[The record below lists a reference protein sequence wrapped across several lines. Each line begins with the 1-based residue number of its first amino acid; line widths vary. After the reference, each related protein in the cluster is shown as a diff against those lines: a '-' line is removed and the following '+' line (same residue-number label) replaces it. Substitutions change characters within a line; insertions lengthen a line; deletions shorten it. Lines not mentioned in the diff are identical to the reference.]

1 MGAGIQWQRIAQRLV
16 GVSVDLDL
24 VGRQAAL
31 RSDSHGSHPVR
42 VGAADFYIERRG
54 CFRQHE
60 LHRCTIRRDQVR
72 QIEIRN
78 DGSVRQ
84 FVDGC

>member
-42 VGAADFYIERRG
+42 VGAANFYTERRLLQTG
-54 CFRQHE
+54 MGHFR
-60 LHRCTIRRDQVR
+60 V
-72 QIEIRN
+72 
-78 DGSVRQ
+78 GSALIAVYHL
-84 FVDGC
+84 DGCGRSGGD